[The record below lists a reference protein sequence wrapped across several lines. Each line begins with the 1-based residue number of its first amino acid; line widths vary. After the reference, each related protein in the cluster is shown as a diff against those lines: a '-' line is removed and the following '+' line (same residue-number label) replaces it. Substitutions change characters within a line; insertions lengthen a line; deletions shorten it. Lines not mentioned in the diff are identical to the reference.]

1 MAEVRSTPA
10 FLAWL
15 DALPDSTARSRIAR
29 FELGLFGDVKSV
41 GGGVSEARV
50 DYGPGYRISFTRRGA
65 EVVSLLCGGN
75 KSSQS
80 RDIKTAQVMV
90 LEA

>member
-1 MAEVRSTPA
+1 M
-10 FLAWL
+10 
-15 DALPDSTARSRIAR
+15 PDSAARSRIAR
-29 FELGLFGDVKSV
+29 FELGLFGNVKSV

-50 DYGPGYRISFTRRGA
+50 GYGPGYRISFTRRGA

-80 RDIKTAQVMV
+80 RDIKTAQAMV